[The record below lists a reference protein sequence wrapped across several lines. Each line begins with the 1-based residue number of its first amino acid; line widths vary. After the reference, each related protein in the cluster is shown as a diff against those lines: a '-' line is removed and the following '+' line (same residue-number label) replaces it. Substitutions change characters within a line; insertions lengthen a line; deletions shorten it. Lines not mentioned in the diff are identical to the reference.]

1 MTDITMPKLSD
12 SMEEGTIL
20 SWLKADGET
29 VAAGEELVEIET
41 DKANMTYEAPEAGVL
56 AIVAGTGEALPV
68 GAVIARVGASAAPA
82 AEAPASGAPA
92 AEPSSGASA
101 AVPAGP
107 VADEDDSAGGAAAIV
122 SPAPPAGSASAGDGE
137 GAAAAGAPAPSP
149 SMPVVGERSA
159 NGSGAVSA
167 TPIARR
173 LAAVH
178 GVELGSLAGSG
189 PRGRITRS
197 DVAAAAGIA
206 VPPAPAPAPVPAAPA
221 AASAASPAA
230 PAAAAP
236 APAAADGVEL
246 REPTRLQQV
255 IARRMAEAKA
265 TVPEFQVQTEV
276 AMDAALALRAQLKAA
291 AGEGAVVP
299 SVNDLIVKASALALR
314 AHPLAN
320 GSYKDG
326 RFELHQ
332 RVNVGIAVA
341 AQDALVVPTI
351 TDADTRSLGS
361 IAAEARRLA
370 GRVRDGSVTP
380 PELSGGTFT
389 VSNLGMYGMTAITS
403 VINPPQAAILGVGAT
418 RAVLARGEDGEI
430 VDRSLMTITLT
441 CDHRILYGADAAA
454 FLAAIRELLEQPLRL
469 VL

>member
-12 SMEEGTIL
+12 SMESGTIL

-41 DKANMTYEAPEAGVL
+41 DKATMTYEAPAAGTL
-56 AIVAGTGEALPV
+56 AIVAAAGEALAV
-68 GAVIARVGASAAPA
+68 GAVIARVGAGASA
-82 AEAPASGAPA
+82 GAPA
-92 AEPSSGASA
+92 AA
-101 AVPAGP
+101 PAGP
-107 VADEDDSAGGAAAIV
+107 VAGEDDSVGGAQEIV
-122 SPAPPAGSASAGDGE
+122 SKAPPAGSASAPDAE
-137 GAAAAGAPAPSP
+137 GAAAPSL
-149 SMPVVGERSA
+149 SMPVVGERSSA
-159 NGSGAVSA
+159 NGNGAVAA

-178 GVELGSLAGSG
+178 GVDLASLAGSG

-206 VPPAPAPAPVPAAPA
+206 APAAPA
-221 AASAASPAA
+221 RASVAPPAIAA
-230 PAAAAP
+230 PTAP
-236 APAAADGVEL
+236 APPTADGVEV
-246 REPTRLQQV
+246 RELTRLQQV
-255 IARRMAEAKA
+255 VARRMAEAKA

-276 AMDAALALRAQLKAA
+276 AMDAALALRAQLKAQA
-291 AGEGAVVP
+291 AEGAVVP

-326 RFELHQ
+326 RFELHP

-351 TDADTRSLGS
+351 ADADTRSLGA

-370 GRVRDGSVTP
+370 GRVRDGSITP

-389 VSNLGMYGMTAITS
+389 VSNLGMFGMTAIS
-403 VINPPQAAILGVGAT
+403 PVINMPQAAILGVGAT
-418 RAVLARGEDGEI
+418 REVVARADDGTI
-430 VDRSLMTITLT
+430 ADRRLMTLTLT
-441 CDHRILYGADAAA
+441 CDHRILYGADAAQ
-454 FLAAIRELLEQPLRL
+454 FLATIRDLLEQPLRL

>member
-29 VAAGEELVEIET
+29 VAVGEDLLEIET
-41 DKANMTYEAPEAGVL
+41 DKANMTYEAPESGTL
-56 AIVAGTGEALPV
+56 AIVARAGEALPV
-68 GAVIARVGASAAPA
+68 GALIARIGAEASAPAPPA
-82 AEAPASGAPA
+82 FEAR
-92 AEPSSGASA
+92 A

-107 VADEDDSAGGAAAIV
+107 VAGDSRSASRLAESPA
-122 SPAPPAGSASAGDGE
+122 PAPPAGSASAANRSG
-137 GAAAAGAPAPSP
+137 
-149 SMPVVGERSA
+149 PVGV
-159 NGSGAVSA
+159 A
-167 TPIARR
+167 TPVARR
-173 LAAVH
+173 LAAAH
-178 GVELGSLAGSG
+178 GVDLSALAGTG
-189 PRGRITRS
+189 PRGRVTRA
-197 DVAAAAGIA
+197 DVAAAAGID
-206 VPPAPAPAPVPAAPA
+206 APAAPVAVVPRAPA
-221 AASAASPAA
+221 AAPVALAA
-230 PAAAAP
+230 PVAP
-236 APAAADGVEL
+236 GPAADGVEV
-246 REPTRLQQV
+246 RELSRLQQV
-255 IARRMAEAKA
+255 VARRMAEAKA

-276 AMDAALALRAQLKAA
+276 AMDAALALRTELKAA
-291 AGEGAVVP
+291 AGDGGVVP

-326 RFELHQ
+326 RFELHP

-389 VSNLGMYGMTAITS
+389 VSNLGMYGMTAIDP
-403 VINPPQAAILGVGAT
+403 VINVPQAAILGVGAT
-418 RAVLARGEDGEI
+418 GTVLARDTDGEI
-430 VDRSLMTITLT
+430 VDRSSMTLTLT
-441 CDHRILYGADAAA
+441 CDHRILYGADAAQ
-454 FLAAIRELLEQPLRL
+454 FLATIRDLLEAPLRL
-469 VL
+469 AL